1 MHRHVKHLV
10 NTCQIE
16 FLIHDLELFPFQGIC
31 SLSVITESI
40 SQQSLRYV
48 KKTRKE
54 SWSCCELTQQLPFY
68 HLHSSS
74 TKTPQNLRWKKKKK
88 ATIFLCSAI
97 LTIPTFVFTLYP
109 GGDGERRKRDK
120 ERRWEGETDGVGKAA
135 SNRKG
140 KNRLRWRAK
149 VKRGGRLE

>member
-1 MHRHVKHLV
+1 MSNWIFDTWL
-10 NTCQIE
+10 
-16 FLIHDLELFPFQGIC
+16 GIV
-31 SLSVITESI
+31 SLSRYLFIECNYRVHKPTKSSLCEKKLEKSI
-40 SQQSLRYV
+40 GVARQ
-48 KKTRKE
+48 
-54 SWSCCELTQQLPFY
+54 CELKQQLSFY

-74 TKTPQNLRWKKKKK
+74 TKTPQNLRWKKKK
-88 ATIFLCSAI
+88 ATIFLCLPI

-120 ERRWEGETDGVGKAA
+120 QRRWEGETDGVGKTA
-135 SNRKG
+135 SHRKG